1 MKLQKTKFINNIN
14 NFFKIGDRNSTIK
27 KEFIGGLSTFLAMM
41 YILAVN
47 PAMLSGSDGIDVL
60 KTKAEAGIFLGVAL
74 SGFIATFIMGMF
86 ANVPMVLAPG
96 MGLNAYFTFTVAS
109 SHGFGLGYYQ
119 ALVCVFI
126 SGILY
131 AILAITPAR
140 KKLTELLPKNIKTI
154 IIVMIGFFLAY
165 VGLINIGIVSP
176 SQPATTI
183 GENFKTSNQNY
194 PVVIIGT
201 ISMIIGIILFFC
213 NVKRS
218 IIITS
223 FLSLVM
229 LLITWGINAK
239 FTEVNGVQ
247 AFALNNY
254 GDFSSFGKMFN
265 NFFTSDSWRNAL
277 TNPGA
282 YIAIFTF
289 LYVDFFDTSGT
300 LFAIGK
306 SSQLIDEDNLQA
318 SEKWMS
324 RANYVDA
331 VGTISGAML
340 LNSSVTVVSESEA
353 SIRAGA
359 RTGLSA
365 IFTSLMLLSSL
376 ALWPIM
382 GPFMPIGN
390 FQPMTGHA
398 IFLTG
403 ILMISNIKSMDFS
416 KYLDIPVLAITVIFG
431 MLGYSISAG
440 ISWCILF
447 YVLIQLITSLI
458 NLIKDKK
465 HQEQH
470 QLSYYFSSLN
480 LLLYIMFILSIL
492 FIIFDIL
499 TKAGIF
505 NIN

>member
-1 MKLQKTKFINNIN
+1 MKLQQSKFINKIDNY
-14 NFFKIGDRNSTIK
+14 FKIGDRQSTIK

-47 PAMLSGSDGIDVL
+47 PSFLSQSEGINVAN
-60 KTKAEAGIFLGVAL
+60 AEAGIFLGTAL
-74 SGFIATFIMGMF
+74 SAFIATFIMGLF

-96 MGLNAYFTFTVAS
+96 MGLNAYFTFTVANS
-109 SHGFGLGYYQ
+109 TGFGLGYYQ
-119 ALVCVFI
+119 SLVCVFI

-131 AILAITPAR
+131 GILAVTPAR
-140 KKLTELLPKNIKTI
+140 KKLTELLPSNLKTI

-165 VGLINIGIVSP
+165 VGLVNIGIVNP
-176 SQPATTI
+176 DVPATTI
-183 GENFKTSNQNY
+183 GSNFSSSNQNY
-194 PVVIIGT
+194 PIVIIGT
-201 ISMIIGIILFFC
+201 IAMIIGIILFFC

-223 FLSLVM
+223 VLSLIM
-229 LLITWGINAK
+229 LGIAYGVDK
-239 FTEVNGVQ
+239 SFTEVNGIN
-247 AFALNNY
+247 AFDLKDY

-265 NFFTSDSWRNAL
+265 NFFTSESWSKAL
-277 TNPGA
+277 SNPGA
-282 YIAIFTF
+282 YVAIFTF

-306 SSQLIDEDNLQA
+306 SCNLIDEDNLQA
-318 SEKWMS
+318 SEKWMR

-331 VGTISGAML
+331 IGTISGAML

-353 SIRAGA
+353 SVRTGA

-365 IFTSLMLLSSL
+365 IFTSFMLLLSL
-376 ALWPIM
+376 AAWPIM
-382 GPFMPIGN
+382 GPFMPIGT

-403 ILMISNIKSMDFS
+403 ILMISNIKYMDF
-416 KYLDIPVLAITVIFG
+416 KKHLDIPVLAITVIFG

-447 YVLIQLITSLI
+447 YVLIQFITAII
-458 NLIKDKK
+458 NIVKERKTNVGDKK
-465 HQEQH
+465 K
-470 QLSYYFSSLN
+470 YFDSLN
-480 LLLYIMFILSIL
+480 WLLYVMFILSIL
-492 FIIFDIL
+492 FIVFDIL